1 MISSVVITGYLNE
14 IINEKFRL
22 VKTSSEDAFQP
33 CAELVSYIPV
43 LYWTRDQKN
52 PLLSTKKGVF
62 IVIRGHLESDK
73 KIGLY
78 ILAETIQL
86 SK

>member
-33 CAELVSYIPV
+33 CDELVSYIPV

-52 PLLSTKKGVF
+52 PLIINQK
-62 IVIRGHLESDK
+62 RGFYCH
-73 KIGLY
+73 
-78 ILAETIQL
+78 
-86 SK
+86 

>member
-1 MISSVVITGYLNE
+1 MISSVVLTGYLHE
-14 IINEKFRL
+14 VIEERFRL
-22 VKTSSEDAFQP
+22 VKTSAEDAFHP
-33 CAELVSYIPV
+33 YEELVSMIPV

-52 PLLSTKKGVF
+52 PLLSSAKGSY
-62 IVIRGHLESDK
+62 IVIRGHIECDK

>member
-1 MISSVVITGYLNE
+1 MISSVVITGYLHE
-14 IINEKFRL
+14 VINEKFRL
-22 VKTSSEDAFQP
+22 VKTSSEDAFRP
-33 CAELVSYIPV
+33 CEELVSYIPV

-52 PLLSTKKGVF
+52 PLLSTKKGAY
-62 IVIRGHLESDK
+62 IVIRGHLESDNN
-73 KIGLY
+73 IGLY